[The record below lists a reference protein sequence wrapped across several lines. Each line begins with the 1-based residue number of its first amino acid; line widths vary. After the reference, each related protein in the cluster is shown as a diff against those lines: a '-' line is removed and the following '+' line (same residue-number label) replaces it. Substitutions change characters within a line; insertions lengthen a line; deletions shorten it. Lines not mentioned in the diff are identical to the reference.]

1 MSGSVTLTSSRS
13 RSDEVS
19 FNRLLL
25 ILLADSQD
33 VLFYIFHSFSI
44 LFFLVLRLA
53 APIGRLRRPLAP
65 EFVKPSPPEMLPLP
79 PAPKSPET
87 PAPRVPKPLPRP
99 LQAPPTR
106 PPVHRPEPEMEPAA
120 AKEDSPQGPPAKE
133 QDIKVIGETE
143 TKDVEM
149 PLFPT
154 ARPAVQLAEQPMP
167 ESEVEEI
174 KVSEKERQ
182 ETREEEEK
190 VHEIVDEE
198 VDYEDDEEKEESE
211 KEEAEVED
219 VIAEN
224 GDAEPQAMHT
234 QSA

>member
-133 QDIKVIGETE
+133 QDIKVIGET
-143 TKDVEM
+143 DVEM
-149 PLFPT
+149 PSFPT